1 MVATSAA
8 FPVPGLVILS
18 MELLIMA
25 WGAPR
30 AAEGAQSLQG
40 SFPPFWASAELV

>member
-25 WGAPR
+25 RGAPR
-30 AAEGAQSLQG
+30 AAERVQSLQG
-40 SFPPFWASAELV
+40 GYPPFRVSAELV